1 MLVPIA
7 DNRTAQEPEVNVQPN
22 LEGSGEYNVLGELLQ
37 PCSDDPLTGFFRTG
51 YCAAGPENAAVHII
65 CIEATADF
73 LAFSKSVGNDLSTP
87 RPEFAFPGVAPGN
100 RWCLVAVRWLQA
112 HEAGRAP
119 RIYLRATN
127 RKVLDLV
134 PIEILK
140 GYALDLN

>member
-1 MLVPIA
+1 M
-7 DNRTAQEPEVNVQPN
+7 NHQPQI
-22 LEGSGEYNVLGELLQ
+22 EGQSEYNVLGELLQ
-37 PCSDDPLTGFFRTG
+37 PCSDDPLTGFFRSG

-65 CIEATADF
+65 CIEATAEF
-73 LAFSKSVGNDLSTP
+73 LAYSKSVGNDLSTP
-87 RPEFAFPGVAPGN
+87 RPEFAFPGIQPGN

-134 PIEILK
+134 SIEILK

>member
-1 MLVPIA
+1 MSWA
-7 DNRTAQEPEVNVQPN
+7 SCCN
-22 LEGSGEYNVLGELLQ
+22 
-37 PCSDDPLTGFFRTG
+37 
-51 YCAAGPENAAVHII
+51 
-65 CIEATADF
+65 
-73 LAFSKSVGNDLSTP
+73 
-87 RPEFAFPGVAPGN
+87 PEFAFPGVAPGN